1 MENVRSPRHIKLI
14 TTYGVRTE
22 LSNNKKI
29 FRQFVGNRIQIFFLN
44 IPVYLGLSILEISKI
59 LLYEL
64 WYDYVKLKYDEK

>member
-1 MENVRSPRHIKLI
+1 MENVRSHRHIKLI

-44 IPVYLGLSILEISKI
+44 IPVY
-59 LLYEL
+59 
-64 WYDYVKLKYDEK
+64 